1 MNYSI
6 ISWKFWDNW
15 LQKLFVQLI
24 SVKVWSLVATVVLCV
39 YGFINGANLAVV
51 FGVIFGA
58 KGAFQVA
65 NVIKNGNSS
74 KENNIINKV

>member
-1 MNYSI
+1 MSI
-6 ISWKFWDNW
+6 ISWKFWDGW

-24 SVKVWSLVATVVLCV
+24 SVKVMALVATVILCV
-39 YGFINGANLAVV
+39 YGFINGGNLAVV

-65 NVIKNGNSS
+65 NVIKNGNGAK
-74 KENNIINKV
+74 KEEMIDKV